1 MADINLSPLT
11 AEQSALDRRRRMAE
25 AMQQQAILPIDMP
38 NVAGAKVS
46 PYQGLAK
53 LLQGY
58 IAGKTLEKA
67 DIDQQ
72 KQQSDYLSD
81 LGYIMQN
88 IGKNTGGTPE
98 IPEKIETIRTPNVA
112 NQNLQE
118 VALRQTLMRDPNAA
132 INPFE
137 KQIDRSQLG
146 EIAKLPLESFEE
158 KVTPR
163 VPAVPPRPILSTDL
177 LMGDN
182 AKGILSGG
190 TAGKLALAQ
199 ALMQQKTLEQA
210 ADLEAKKVKSRNPEE
225 ELYRYVNGEYV
236 VVSPGKPKG
245 EFGQPVT
252 ELDALGKPITVAY
265 DKSGNR
271 KVIDTAGAY
280 TPNQWTSM
288 SVADKARIL
297 FDQYKFKNLSA
308 EQIQQAR
315 QKDAQLDQ
323 EMVKI
328 GFDTGMKVPGGVGVS
343 SNASMPNLVGALTSP
358 APAPVAAP
366 AIAPAVAPVIA
377 PAPQPVVTPV
387 KKPYV
392 SLDKVNQIPPAAPPA
407 PPAPSDQAVN
417 QPPAGLSG
425 KARQQWIIENAKKQ
439 MDIAA
444 ESAKNKPQE
453 KLSAETALTN
463 LTRMK
468 NVAEELSGHKGLDS
482 IVGRFNQY
490 SFADMSDNAINARA
504 LQGTLVK
511 QSAAAALQAMRDAS
525 KTGGAVGGV
534 SEKEWPILEQQIA
547 ALDSAQTPKAY
558 RTALKNLQT
567 QLDASITNITQA
579 YESRHGK
586 LEFVP
591 PKYYKQDEVEPK
603 WEVVK

>member
-1 MADINLSPLT
+1 MPDINLSPLT
-11 AEQSALDRRRRMAE
+11 AEQAALDRRRKMAE

-38 NVAGAKVS
+38 NVPGAKVS

-58 IAGKTLEKA
+58 IAGKSLERA
-67 DIDQQ
+67 DTEQ
-72 KQQSDYLSD
+72 KQQQSDYLSD
-81 LGYIMQN
+81 LGFLMRN
-88 IGKNTGGTPE
+88 AGKTTPATAA
-98 IPEKIETIRTPNVA
+98 IPEQVETIRTPNLA

-118 VALRQTLMRDPNAA
+118 VALRQTTMRDPNAA

-146 EIAKLPLESFEE
+146 NIAALPAENIEE
-158 KVTPR
+158 RIT
-163 VPAVPPRPILSTDL
+163 PAVPAMEASPLLSPDL
-177 LMGDN
+177 LSGNN
-182 AKGILSGG
+182 ANNYIKT
-190 TAGKLALAQ
+190 TAGKMALAQ
-199 ALMQQKTLEQA
+199 YLMQQQAQQQA
-210 ADLEAKKVKSRNPEE
+210 ADLEAKKVKSRNPQE

-245 EFGQPVT
+245 EFFQPVT

-265 DKSGNR
+265 NKSGDR

-288 SVADKARIL
+288 SVADKAKIL
-297 FDQYKFKNLSA
+297 FDQYKFNNLSA

-328 GFDTGMKVPGGVGVS
+328 GFDTGMKVQGGLGVS
-343 SNASMPNLVGALTSP
+343 GNAPMPNLVGALTNP
-358 APAPVAAP
+358 AS
-366 AIAPAVAPVIA
+366 AVAPVTA

-392 SLDKVNQIPPAAPPA
+392 SLNQVNQIPPVA

-425 KARQQWIIENAKKQ
+425 KARQQWIIENSKKQ

-482 IVGRFNQY
+482 IVGKWNQY
-490 SFADMSDNAINARA
+490 SIFDTSDNAINARA
-504 LQGTLVK
+504 LQSTLIK
-511 QSAAAALQAMRDAS
+511 QSATAALQAMRDAS
-525 KTGGAVGGV
+525 KTGGAVGSV

-558 RTALKNLQT
+558 RIALKNLQT
-567 QLDASITNITQA
+567 QLDASISNITKT

-586 LEFVP
+586 LDFVQ
-591 PKYYKQDEVEPK
+591 PKYYKQDEEESG
-603 WEVVK
+603 WEVVE

>member
-1 MADINLSPLT
+1 MPDINLSPLT

-58 IAGKTLEKA
+58 IAGKSLERA
-67 DIDQQ
+67 DTEQ
-72 KQQSDYLSD
+72 KQQQSDYLSD
-81 LGYIMQN
+81 LGFLVRN
-88 IGKNTGGTPE
+88 AGKTTPATAA
-98 IPEKIETIRTPNVA
+98 IPEQVETIRTPNLA

-118 VALRQTLMRDPNAA
+118 VALRQTTMRDPNAA

-146 EIAKLPLESFEE
+146 NIAALPAENIEE
-158 KVTPR
+158 RIT
-163 VPAVPPRPILSTDL
+163 PAVPAMEASPLLSPDL
-177 LMGDN
+177 LSGNN
-182 AKGILSGG
+182 ANNYIKT
-190 TAGKLALAQ
+190 TAGKMALAQ
-199 ALMQQKTLEQA
+199 YLMQQQAQQQA
-210 ADLEAKKVKSRNPEE
+210 ADLEAKKVKSRNPQE

-245 EFGQPVT
+245 EFFQPVT

-288 SVADKARIL
+288 SVADKAKIL
-297 FDQYKFKNLSA
+297 FDQYKFNNLSA

-328 GFDTGMKVPGGVGVS
+328 GFDTGMKVQGGLGVS
-343 SNASMPNLVGALTSP
+343 GNAPMPNLVGALTNP
-358 APAPVAAP
+358 AS
-366 AIAPAVAPVIA
+366 AVAPVTA

-425 KARQQWIIENAKKQ
+425 KARQQWIIENSKKQ

-511 QSAAAALQAMRDAS
+511 QSATAALQAMRDAS
-525 KTGGAVGGV
+525 KTGGAVGSV

-558 RTALKNLQT
+558 RIALKNLQT

-586 LEFVP
+586 LDFVQ
-591 PKYYKQDEVEPK
+591 PKYYKQDEEESGWKVVE
-603 WEVVK
+603 

>member
-11 AEQSALDRRRRMAE
+11 AEQAALDRRRKMAE

-58 IAGKTLEKA
+58 IAGKNLEKA
-67 DIDQQ
+67 DIEQQ

-81 LGYIMQN
+81 VGYIMQN

-137 KQIDRSQLG
+137 KQIDRGQLG
-146 EIAKLPLESFEE
+146 EIAKLPVETFEE

-265 DKSGNR
+265 DKSGTR

-297 FDQYKFKNLSA
+297 FDQYKFNNLSA

-328 GFDTGMKVPGGVGVS
+328 GFDTGMKVQGGLGVS
-343 SNASMPNLVGALTSP
+343 GNAPMPNLVGALTNP
-358 APAPVAAP
+358 ASAAVAAP
-366 AIAPAVAPVIA
+366 VTA
-377 PAPQPVVTPV
+377 PVVTPA

-392 SLDKVNQIPPAAPPA
+392 SLDKVNQIPSAA
-407 PPAPSDQAVN
+407 PPAPSDQAAN

-425 KARQQWIIENAKKQ
+425 KAKQQWIIENSKKQ
-439 MDIAA
+439 MEISA
-444 ESAKNKPQE
+444 ESAKSKPQE

-482 IVGRFNQY
+482 IVGKYNQY
-490 SFADMSDNAINARA
+490 SIFDTSDNAINARA

-511 QSAAAALQAMRDAS
+511 QSATAALQAMRDAS

-558 RTALKNLQT
+558 KIALKNLQT

-591 PKYYKQDEVEPK
+591 PKYYKQDEAESG
-603 WEVVK
+603 WTVVK

>member
-1 MADINLSPLT
+1 MQGINLSPLT
-11 AEQSALDRRRRMAE
+11 AEQAALDRRRKMAE

-58 IAGKTLEKA
+58 IAGKSLERA
-67 DIDQQ
+67 DTEQ
-72 KQQSDYLSD
+72 KQQQSDYLSD
-81 LGYIMQN
+81 LGFLMRN
-88 IGKNTGGTPE
+88 AGKTTPAIAA
-98 IPEKIETIRTPNVA
+98 IPEQVETIRTPNLA

-118 VALRQTLMRDPNAA
+118 VALRQTTMRDPNAA

-146 EIAKLPLESFEE
+146 NIAALPAENIEE
-158 KVTPR
+158 RIT
-163 VPAVPPRPILSTDL
+163 PAVPAMEASPLLSPDL
-177 LMGDN
+177 LSGNN
-182 AKGILSGG
+182 ANNYIKT
-190 TAGKLALAQ
+190 TAGKMALAQ
-199 ALMQQKTLEQA
+199 YLMQQQAQQQA
-210 ADLEAKKVKSRNPEE
+210 ADLEAKKVKSRNPQE

-245 EFGQPVT
+245 EFFQPVT

-265 DKSGNR
+265 NKSGDR

-288 SVADKARIL
+288 SVADKAKIL
-297 FDQYKFKNLSA
+297 FDQYKFNNLSA

-328 GFDTGMKVPGGVGVS
+328 GFDTGMKVQGGLGVS
-343 SNASMPNLVGALTSP
+343 GNAPMPNLVGALTNP
-358 APAPVAAP
+358 AS
-366 AIAPAVAPVIA
+366 AVAPVTA

-407 PPAPSDQAVN
+407 PSDQAVN

-425 KARQQWIIENAKKQ
+425 KARQQWIIENSKKQ

-511 QSAAAALQAMRDAS
+511 QSATAALQAMRDAS
-525 KTGGAVGGV
+525 KTGGAVGSV

-558 RTALKNLQT
+558 RIALKNLQT

-586 LEFVP
+586 LDFVQ
-591 PKYYKQDEVEPK
+591 PKYYKQDEEESG
-603 WEVVK
+603 WEVVE

>member
-1 MADINLSPLT
+1 MPDINLSPLT
-11 AEQSALDRRRRMAE
+11 AEQAALDRRRKMAE

-58 IAGKTLEKA
+58 IAGKSLERA
-67 DIDQQ
+67 DTEQ
-72 KQQSDYLSD
+72 KQQQSDYLSD
-81 LGYIMQN
+81 LGFLVRN
-88 IGKNTGGTPE
+88 AGKTTPATAA
-98 IPEKIETIRTPNVA
+98 IPEQVETIRTPNLA

-118 VALRQTLMRDPNAA
+118 VALRQTTMRDPNAA

-146 EIAKLPLESFEE
+146 NIAALPAENIEE
-158 KVTPR
+158 RIT
-163 VPAVPPRPILSTDL
+163 PAVPAMEASPLLSPDL
-177 LMGDN
+177 LSGNN
-182 AKGILSGG
+182 ANNYIKT
-190 TAGKLALAQ
+190 TAGKMALAQ
-199 ALMQQKTLEQA
+199 YLMQQQAQQQA
-210 ADLEAKKVKSRNPEE
+210 ADLEAKKVKSRNPQE

-245 EFGQPVT
+245 EFFQPVT

-288 SVADKARIL
+288 SVADKAKIL
-297 FDQYKFKNLSA
+297 FDQYKFNNLSA

-328 GFDTGMKVPGGVGVS
+328 GFDTGMKVQGGLGVS
-343 SNASMPNLVGALTSP
+343 GNAPMPNLVGALTNP
-358 APAPVAAP
+358 AS
-366 AIAPAVAPVIA
+366 AVAPVTA

-392 SLDKVNQIPPAAPPA
+392 SLNQVNQIPPVA

-425 KARQQWIIENAKKQ
+425 KARQQWIIENSKKQ

-511 QSAAAALQAMRDAS
+511 QSATAALQAMRDAS
-525 KTGGAVGGV
+525 KTGGAVGSV

-558 RTALKNLQT
+558 RIALKNLQT

-586 LEFVP
+586 LDFVQ
-591 PKYYKQDEVEPK
+591 PKYYKQDEEESG
-603 WEVVK
+603 WEVVE

>member
-1 MADINLSPLT
+1 MPDINLSPLT
-11 AEQSALDRRRRMAE
+11 AEQSAIDRRRRMAE

-58 IAGKTLEKA
+58 IAGKSLEKA
-67 DIDQQ
+67 DIEQQ

-81 LGYIMQN
+81 VGYILQN
-88 IGKNTGGTPE
+88 IGKNTDGAPE
-98 IPEKIETIRTPNVA
+98 IPEKTETIRTPIAA

-118 VALRQTLMRDPNAA
+118 LALRQTLLRDPNAA
-132 INPFE
+132 ISPFE
-137 KQIDRSQLG
+137 KKIDRSQLEG
-146 EIAKLPLESFEE
+146 IAKLPLESFEE

-177 LMGDN
+177 LMGNN

-225 ELYRYVNGEYV
+225 ELYRYVNGQYV
-236 VVSPGKPKG
+236 VVSPGKPKA

-265 DKSGNR
+265 DKAGNR

-323 EMVKI
+323 EMAKI
-328 GFDTGMKVPGGVGVS
+328 GFDTGIKVQGAVGVS
-343 SNASMPNLVGALTSP
+343 GNDQMPNLVGALTSP
-358 APAPVAAP
+358 APAAAP
-366 AIAPAVAPVIA
+366 AAAPVPAPAAQTVQAVASKV
-377 PAPQPVVTPV
+377 
-387 KKPYV
+387 KPYTKLNDVQNV
-392 SLDKVNQIPPAAPPA
+392 SSAAPPA
-407 PPAPSDQAVN
+407 LPAPSDQAAN

-425 KARQQWIIENAKKQ
+425 KAKQQWIIENSKKQ
-439 MDIAA
+439 MEISA
-444 ESAKNKPQE
+444 ESAKSKPQE

-482 IVGRFNQY
+482 IIGRFNQY

-511 QSAAAALQAMRDAS
+511 QSATAALQAMRDAS

-558 RTALKNLQT
+558 RIALKNLQS
-567 QLDASITNITQA
+567 QLDSSIKNITQA

-586 LEFVP
+586 LDFIAP
-591 PKYYKQDEVEPK
+591 QYFKQDEAETGWK
-603 WEVVK
+603 VVK

>member
-1 MADINLSPLT
+1 MPDINLSPLT
-11 AEQSALDRRRRMAE
+11 AEQAALDRRRRMAE

-38 NVAGAKVS
+38 NVPGAKVS

-58 IAGKTLEKA
+58 IAGKSLERA
-67 DIDQQ
+67 DTEQ
-72 KQQSDYLSD
+72 KQQQSDYLSD
-81 LGYIMQN
+81 LGFLVRN
-88 IGKNTGGTPE
+88 AGKTTPATAA
-98 IPEKIETIRTPNVA
+98 IPEQVETIRTPNLA

-118 VALRQTLMRDPNAA
+118 VALRQTTMRDPNAA

-146 EIAKLPLESFEE
+146 NIAALPAENIEE
-158 KVTPR
+158 RIT
-163 VPAVPPRPILSTDL
+163 PAVPAMEASPLLSPDL
-177 LMGDN
+177 LSGNN
-182 AKGILSGG
+182 ANNYIKT
-190 TAGKLALAQ
+190 TAGKMALAQ
-199 ALMQQKTLEQA
+199 YLMQQQAQQQA
-210 ADLEAKKVKSRNPEE
+210 ADLEAKKVKSRNPQE

-245 EFGQPVT
+245 EFFQPVT

-265 DKSGNR
+265 NKSGDR

-288 SVADKARIL
+288 SVADKAKIL
-297 FDQYKFKNLSA
+297 FDQYKFNNLSA

-328 GFDTGMKVPGGVGVS
+328 GFDTGMKVQGGLGVS
-343 SNASMPNLVGALTSP
+343 GNAPMPNLVGALTNP
-358 APAPVAAP
+358 AS
-366 AIAPAVAPVIA
+366 AVAPVTA

-392 SLDKVNQIPPAAPPA
+392 SSNQVNQILPVA

-425 KARQQWIIENAKKQ
+425 KARQQWIIENSKKQ

-511 QSAAAALQAMRDAS
+511 QSATAALQAMRDAS
-525 KTGGAVGGV
+525 KTGGAVGSV

-558 RTALKNLQT
+558 RIALKNLQT

-586 LEFVP
+586 LDFVQ
-591 PKYYKQDEVEPK
+591 PKYYKQDEEESG
-603 WEVVK
+603 WEVVE

>member
-1 MADINLSPLT
+1 MPDINLSPYT
-11 AEQSALDRRRRMAE
+11 AEQAALDRRRKLAE
-25 AMQQQAILPIDMP
+25 AMQQQAIAPIDMP
-38 NVAGAKVS
+38 NVAGVKIS

-58 IAGKTLEKA
+58 IAGKSLERA
-67 DIDQQ
+67 DTEQ
-72 KQQSDYLSD
+72 KQQQSDYLSD
-81 LGYIMQN
+81 LGFLMRN
-88 IGKNTGGTPE
+88 AGKTTPATAA
-98 IPEKIETIRTPNVA
+98 IPEQVETIRTPNLA

-118 VALRQTLMRDPNAA
+118 VALRQTTMRDPNAA

-146 EIAKLPLESFEE
+146 NIAALPAENIEE
-158 KVTPR
+158 RIT
-163 VPAVPPRPILSTDL
+163 PAVPAMAASPLLSPDL
-177 LMGDN
+177 LSGNN
-182 AKGILSGG
+182 ANNYIKT
-190 TAGKLALAQ
+190 TAGKMALAQ
-199 ALMQQKTLEQA
+199 YLMQQQAQQQA
-210 ADLEAKKVKSRNPEE
+210 ADLEAKKVKSRNPQE

-245 EFGQPVT
+245 EFFQPVT

-265 DKSGNR
+265 NKSGDR

-288 SVADKARIL
+288 SVADKAKIL
-297 FDQYKFKNLSA
+297 FDQYKFNNLSA

-328 GFDTGMKVPGGVGVS
+328 GFDTGMKVQGGLGVS
-343 SNASMPNLVGALTSP
+343 GNAPMPNLVGALTNP
-358 APAPVAAP
+358 AS
-366 AIAPAVAPVIA
+366 AVAPVTA

-392 SLDKVNQIPPAAPPA
+392 SLNQVNQIPPVA

-425 KARQQWIIENAKKQ
+425 KARQQWIIENSKKQ

-511 QSAAAALQAMRDAS
+511 QSATAALQAMRDAS
-525 KTGGAVGGV
+525 KTGGAVGSV

-558 RTALKNLQT
+558 RIALKNLQT

-586 LEFVP
+586 LDFVQ
-591 PKYYKQDEVEPK
+591 PKYYKQDEEESG
-603 WEVVK
+603 WEVVE

>member
-1 MADINLSPLT
+1 MPDINLSPLT
-11 AEQSALDRRRRMAE
+11 AEQAALDRRRKMAE

-38 NVAGAKVS
+38 NVPGAKVS

-58 IAGKTLEKA
+58 IAGKSLERA
-67 DIDQQ
+67 DTEQ
-72 KQQSDYLSD
+72 KQQQSDYLSD
-81 LGYIMQN
+81 LGFLMRN
-88 IGKNTGGTPE
+88 AGKTTPATAA
-98 IPEKIETIRTPNVA
+98 IPEQVETIRTPNLA

-118 VALRQTLMRDPNAA
+118 VALRQTTMRDPNAA

-146 EIAKLPLESFEE
+146 NIAALPAENIEE
-158 KVTPR
+158 RIT
-163 VPAVPPRPILSTDL
+163 PAVPAMEASPLLSPDL
-177 LMGDN
+177 LSGNN
-182 AKGILSGG
+182 ANNYIKT
-190 TAGKLALAQ
+190 TAGKMALAQ
-199 ALMQQKTLEQA
+199 YLMQQQAQQQA
-210 ADLEAKKVKSRNPEE
+210 ADLEAKKVKSRNPQE

-245 EFGQPVT
+245 EFFQPVT

-265 DKSGNR
+265 NKSGDR

-288 SVADKARIL
+288 SVADKAKIL
-297 FDQYKFKNLSA
+297 FDQYKFNNLSA

-328 GFDTGMKVPGGVGVS
+328 GFDTGMKVQGGLGVS
-343 SNASMPNLVGALTSP
+343 GNAPMPNLVGALTNP
-358 APAPVAAP
+358 AS
-366 AIAPAVAPVIA
+366 AVAPVTA

-392 SLDKVNQIPPAAPPA
+392 SLNQVNQILPVA

-425 KARQQWIIENAKKQ
+425 KARQQWIIENSKKQ

-511 QSAAAALQAMRDAS
+511 QSATAALQAMRDAS
-525 KTGGAVGGV
+525 KTGGAVGSV

-558 RTALKNLQT
+558 RIALKNLQT

-586 LEFVP
+586 LDFVQ
-591 PKYYKQDEVEPK
+591 PKYYKQDEEESG
-603 WEVVK
+603 WEVVE

>member
-58 IAGKTLEKA
+58 IAGKSLEKA
-67 DIDQQ
+67 DIEQQ

-81 LGYIMQN
+81 VGYIMQN
-88 IGKNTGGTPE
+88 IGKSTGGTPE

-118 VALRQTLMRDPNAA
+118 VANRQRTMRDPNAA

-137 KQIDRSQLG
+137 KQIFQGMDFGQVSEKQKNL
-146 EIAKLPLESFEE
+146 AALPVENIEE
-158 KVTPR
+158 RITPR

-225 ELYRYVNGEYV
+225 ELYRYVNGNYE
-236 VVSPGKPKG
+236 VVSAGKPKG
-245 EFGQPVT
+245 EFFQPVT

-271 KVIDTAGAY
+271 KVIETAGAY

-288 SVADKARIL
+288 SVADKAKIL
-297 FDQYKFKNLSA
+297 FDQYKFNNLSA

-328 GFDTGMKVPGGVGVS
+328 GFDTGMKVQGGVGVS
-343 SNASMPNLVGALTSP
+343 GNAPTPNLVGALTNP
-358 APAPVAAP
+358 AS
-366 AIAPAVAPVIA
+366 AVAPVTA
-377 PAPQPVVTPV
+377 PVVTPV

-392 SLDKVNQIPPAAPPA
+392 SLNQVNQIPPAAPPA
-407 PPAPSDQAVN
+407 PSDQAAN

-425 KARQQWIIENAKKQ
+425 KAKQQWIIENSKKQ

-444 ESAKNKPQE
+444 ESAKTKPQE

-482 IVGRFNQY
+482 IVGKWNQY
-490 SFADMSDNAINARA
+490 SIFDTSDKAINARA
-504 LQGTLVK
+504 LQSTLIK
-511 QSAAAALQAMRDAS
+511 QSATAALQAMRDAS

-547 ALDSAQTPKAY
+547 ALDSAQTLGAY
-558 RTALKNLQT
+558 RNALKNLQS
-567 QLDASITNITQA
+567 QLDASISNITKA

-586 LEFVP
+586 LDFEQ
-591 PKYYKQDEVEPK
+591 PKYYKQDEAESG
-603 WEVVK
+603 WTVVK

>member
-1 MADINLSPLT
+1 MPDINLSPLT

-58 IAGKTLEKA
+58 IAGKSLEKA
-67 DIDQQ
+67 DIEQQ

-81 LGYIMQN
+81 VGYILQN
-88 IGKNTGGTPE
+88 IGKNTEGSSE
-98 IPEKIETIRTPNVA
+98 IPEKTETIRTPIAA

-118 VALRQTLMRDPNAA
+118 LALRQTLMRDPNAA
-132 INPFE
+132 ISPFE
-137 KQIDRSQLG
+137 KKIDRSQL
-146 EIAKLPLESFEE
+146 EVIAKLPLESFEE

-163 VPAVPPRPILSTDL
+163 VPAVLPRPILSTDL
-177 LMGDN
+177 LMGNN

-210 ADLEAKKVKSRNPEE
+210 ADLESKKLKSRNPEE
-225 ELYRYVNGEYV
+225 EIYRFVNGNYE
-236 VVSPGKPKG
+236 VVSAGKPKD
-245 EFGQPVT
+245 EFFQPVT
-252 ELDALGKPITVAY
+252 ELDAQGKPITVAY
-265 DKSGNR
+265 DKRGNR
-271 KVIDTAGAY
+271 KVIDTKGAY

-323 EMVKI
+323 EMAKI
-328 GFDTGMKVPGGVGVS
+328 GFDTGMKVQGAVGVLG
-343 SNASMPNLVGALTSP
+343 NAQMPNLVGALTSP
-358 APAPVAAP
+358 ASAS
-366 AIAPAVAPVIA
+366 APAVAPVIA
-377 PAPQPVVTPV
+377 PAPQAVVTPV

-392 SLDKVNQIPPAAPPA
+392 SLDKVNQIPPAAPAALPA
-407 PPAPSDQAVN
+407 PPAPSDQAAN
-417 QPPAGLSG
+417 QPPKGLSG
-425 KARQQWIIENAKKQ
+425 KAQQQWIIENAKKQ
-439 MDIAA
+439 MESAA
-444 ESAKNKPQE
+444 ESAKSKPQE

-482 IVGRFNQY
+482 IIGRFNQY

-511 QSAAAALQAMRDAS
+511 QSATAALQAMRDAS

-558 RTALKNLQT
+558 RIALKNLQS
-567 QLDASITNITQA
+567 QLDSSIKNITQA

-586 LEFVP
+586 LDFIAP
-591 PKYYKQDEVEPK
+591 QYFKQDEAESGWK
-603 WEVVK
+603 VVK

>member
-11 AEQSALDRRRRMAE
+11 AEQTALNRRRKMAE
-25 AMQQQAILPIDMP
+25 AMQQQAIAPIEMP
-38 NVAGAKVS
+38 NVAGVKIS

-58 IAGKTLEKA
+58 LAGKSLEKA
-67 DIDQQ
+67 DTEQ
-72 KQQSDYLSD
+72 KQQESDYLSD
-81 LGYIMQN
+81 LGFLMRN
-88 IGKNTGGTPE
+88 AGKTTPATAA
-98 IPEKIETIRTPNVA
+98 IPEQVETIRTPNLA

-118 VALRQTLMRDPNAA
+118 VALRQTTMRDPNAA

-146 EIAKLPLESFEE
+146 NIAALPAENIEE
-158 KVTPR
+158 RIT
-163 VPAVPPRPILSTDL
+163 PAVPAMAASPLLSPDL
-177 LMGDN
+177 LSGNN
-182 AKGILSGG
+182 ANNYIKTS
-190 TAGKLALAQ
+190 AGKVALAQ
-199 ALMQQKTLEQA
+199 YLMQQQAQQQA

-225 ELYRYVNGEYV
+225 ELYRYVNGNYE
-236 VVSPGKPKG
+236 VVSAGKPKG
-245 EFGQPVT
+245 EFFQPVT

-288 SVADKARIL
+288 SVADKAKIL
-297 FDQYKFKNLSA
+297 FDQYKFNNLSA

-328 GFDTGMKVPGGVGVS
+328 GFDTGMKVQGGLGVS
-343 SNASMPNLVGALTSP
+343 GNAPMPNLVGALTNP
-358 APAPVAAP
+358 ASAAV
-366 AIAPAVAPVIA
+366 VAPVTA
-377 PAPQPVVTPV
+377 PVVTPA

-407 PPAPSDQAVN
+407 PSDQTAN

-425 KARQQWIIENAKKQ
+425 KAKQQWIIENSKKQ
-439 MDIAA
+439 MDISA
-444 ESAKNKPQE
+444 ESAKSKPQE

-482 IVGRFNQY
+482 IIGRFNQY

-511 QSAAAALQAMRDAS
+511 QSATAALQAMRDAS

-558 RTALKNLQT
+558 RIALKNLQT

-591 PKYYKQDEVEPK
+591 PKYYKQDEEESGWK
-603 WEVVK
+603 VVK

>member
-1 MADINLSPLT
+1 MPDINLSPLT
-11 AEQSALDRRRRMAE
+11 AEQAALDRRRKMAE

-38 NVAGAKVS
+38 NVPGAKVS

-58 IAGKTLEKA
+58 IAGKSLERA
-67 DIDQQ
+67 DTEQ
-72 KQQSDYLSD
+72 KQQQSDYLSD
-81 LGYIMQN
+81 LGFLMRN
-88 IGKNTGGTPE
+88 AGKTTPATAA
-98 IPEKIETIRTPNVA
+98 IPEQVETIRTPNLA

-118 VALRQTLMRDPNAA
+118 VALRQTTMRDPNAA

-146 EIAKLPLESFEE
+146 NIAALPAENIEE
-158 KVTPR
+158 RIT
-163 VPAVPPRPILSTDL
+163 PAVPAMAASPLLSPDL
-177 LMGDN
+177 LSGNN
-182 AKGILSGG
+182 ANNYIKT
-190 TAGKLALAQ
+190 TAGKMALAQ
-199 ALMQQKTLEQA
+199 YLMQQQAQQQA
-210 ADLEAKKVKSRNPEE
+210 ADLEAKKVKSRNPQE

-245 EFGQPVT
+245 EFFQPVT

-288 SVADKARIL
+288 SVADKAKIL
-297 FDQYKFKNLSA
+297 FDQYKFNNLSA

-328 GFDTGMKVPGGVGVS
+328 GFDTGMKVQGGLGVS
-343 SNASMPNLVGALTSP
+343 GNAPMPNLVGALTNP
-358 APAPVAAP
+358 AS
-366 AIAPAVAPVIA
+366 AVAPVTA

-392 SLDKVNQIPPAAPPA
+392 SLNQVNQIPPVA

-425 KARQQWIIENAKKQ
+425 KARQQWIIENSKKQ

-511 QSAAAALQAMRDAS
+511 QSATAALQAMRDAS
-525 KTGGAVGGV
+525 KTGGAVGSV

-558 RTALKNLQT
+558 RIALKNLQT

-586 LEFVP
+586 LDFVQ
-591 PKYYKQDEVEPK
+591 PKYYKQDEEESG
-603 WEVVK
+603 WEVVE

>member
-11 AEQSALDRRRRMAE
+11 AEQAALNRRRKMAE
-25 AMQQQAILPIDMP
+25 AMQQQAILPIEMP
-38 NVAGAKVS
+38 NVPGVRIS

-58 IAGKTLEKA
+58 LAGKKLEKA
-67 DIDQQ
+67 DTEQQ

-81 LGYIMQN
+81 VGYILQN
-88 IGKNTGGTPE
+88 IGKTTEGSPE
-98 IPEKIETIRTPNVA
+98 IPEKIETIRTPIAA

-137 KQIDRSQLG
+137 KQIDRSQLEG
-146 EIAKLPLESFEE
+146 IAKLPLESFEE

-177 LMGDN
+177 LMGNN

-210 ADLEAKKVKSRNPEE
+210 AALEAKKVKSRNPEE
-225 ELYRYVNGEYV
+225 ELYKYVNGEYV

-245 EFGQPVT
+245 EFFQPVT
-252 ELDALGKPITVAY
+252 ELDAQGKPITVAY
-265 DKSGNR
+265 DKGGNR
-271 KVIDTAGAY
+271 KIIDTQGAY
-280 TPNQWTSM
+280 TPNQWNSM
-288 SVADKARIL
+288 SVADKAKIL
-297 FDQYKFKNLSA
+297 FDQYKFNNLSA

-328 GFDTGMKVPGGVGVS
+328 GFDTGMKVKGGVGVS
-343 SNASMPNLVGALTSP
+343 GNSQMPNLVEALTSP
-358 APAPVAAP
+358 APAV
-366 AIAPAVAPVIA
+366 APAVAPVPA
-377 PAPQPVVTPV
+377 PAAKTVQPVVSKV
-387 KKPYV
+387 KPYTSLNDVQNV
-392 SLDKVNQIPPAAPPA
+392 SSTA
-407 PPAPSDQAVN
+407 PPAPSDEAAN
-417 QPPAGLSG
+417 QPPKGLSP
-425 KARQQWIIENAKKQ
+425 KARQQWIIENSKKQ
-439 MDIAA
+439 MESAA
-444 ESAKNKPQE
+444 ESAKTKPQE

-511 QSAAAALQAMRDAS
+511 QSATAALQAMRDAS

-558 RTALKNLQT
+558 RNALKNLQS

-586 LEFVP
+586 LEFTA
-591 PKYYKQDEVEPK
+591 PKYYKQDEAEAESGWK
-603 WEVVK
+603 VVK